1 MRATIEPLSAR
12 FVREHWRP
20 ATAVALLSA
29 ASYSLV
35 LTAMTMAPL
44 SYVATLREAS
54 ILVATVFGI
63 KFLGESVTRR
73 KTIAATFIVL
83 GVVGLALG

>member
-1 MRATIEPLSAR
+1 LTRD
-12 FVREHWRP
+12 FVRKHWRP

-44 SYVATLREAS
+44 SYVATLRESS
-54 ILVATVFGI
+54 ILVATILGI
-63 KFLGESVTRR
+63 KLLGERVTRR
-73 KTIAATFIVL
+73 KVIAATLIVL
-83 GVVGLALG
+83 GVVGLAVG